1 MKTAVMLLG
10 LAAIF
15 ASGVAC
21 AKIFDSIT
29 GRSNEAAVPAAA
41 PGGTDPCAGLTG
53 QARTDCESR
62 GPAR

>member
-1 MKTAVMLLG
+1 MKTTLMLLG

-29 GRSNEAAVPAAA
+29 GGSDKAAVPAAA
-41 PGGTDPCAGLTG
+41 PASADPCAGLTG

-62 GPAR
+62 DPAR